1 MRFILPF
8 LFSLYDEYVCS
19 PMLIF
24 SYDCLFLLLE
34 RTLSYYC
41 RQSIVKFDIKTGV
54 IVYELM
60 KQLSLII
67 VADLCY

>member
-1 MRFILPF
+1 
-8 LFSLYDEYVCS
+8 
-19 PMLIF
+19 MLIF

-41 RQSIVKFDIKTGV
+41 RQSIAKFDIKTEV
-54 IVYELM
+54 VVYELV

-67 VADLCY
+67 EADLRY

>member
-1 MRFILPF
+1 
-8 LFSLYDEYVCS
+8 
-19 PMLIF
+19 
-24 SYDCLFLLLE
+24 LLE

-41 RQSIVKFDIKTGV
+41 EQSIAKFAIKTGV
-54 IVYELM
+54 VIYELV